1 MVLLFSPSIYRFPGC
16 LYCISKN
23 LRTARR
29 LLGEYIPIGDEPK
42 RKPFEMQLS
51 LLAMI
56 PLGAYSRCAS
66 SAARPIRGTSR
77 SASCGLAAPDRWRI
91 RTAALPRLSAALV
104 GTDFHL
110 G

>member
-42 RKPFEMQLS
+42 RNDGVEKLPQIPFS
-51 LLAMI
+51 LVERISKLLI
-56 PLGAYSRCAS
+56 LHLPQT
-66 SAARPIRGTSR
+66 ARGHSKDFFNTLKWFWHSGTKR
-77 SASCGLAAPDRWRI
+77 NLLRHG
-91 RTAALPRLSAALV
+91 
-104 GTDFHL
+104 
-110 G
+110 

>member
-42 RKPFEMQLS
+42 RTLTATERSAMPKTIYNRGSTMPCWAWYFPFLS
-51 LLAMI
+51 LYETSHSSSETKKTTWQS
-56 PLGAYSRCAS
+56 PS
-66 SAARPIRGTSR
+66 SA
-77 SASCGLAAPDRWRI
+77 
-91 RTAALPRLSAALV
+91 
-104 GTDFHL
+104 
-110 G
+110 